1 MHKSSPILR
10 KLERNTF
17 NTFQDGDLEHQDRL
31 AKVLMFPSKGY
42 SLAFR
47 I

>member
-10 KLERNTF
+10 KLERNTS

-31 AKVLMFPSKGY
+31 AKSIDVP
-42 SLAFR
+42 
-47 I
+47 